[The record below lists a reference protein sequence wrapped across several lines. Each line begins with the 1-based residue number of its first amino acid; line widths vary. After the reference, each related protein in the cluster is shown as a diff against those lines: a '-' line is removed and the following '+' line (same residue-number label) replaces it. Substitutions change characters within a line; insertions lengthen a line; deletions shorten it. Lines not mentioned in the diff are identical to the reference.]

1 MKKIFIRLLAR
12 VVNVSNHTKCVSL
25 SNQKFKIQ
33 PTLINLHPNEYT
45 QVLHHFSFVVNLDR
59 CVGKCNI
66 LNALSN
72 KVCVPNKTE
81 DLNLSVLI
89 MITGIKKPETLTTK
103 HISCERRCKFDARKY
118 NSNQKWNND
127 KCWCECKKRH
137 ICVKDYIWNPATC
150 NCEIAKYL
158 ANIIDDLGI
167 TCDEIRDAQKTKM
180 KQQIL
185 MKKNAICK
193 AKNLYVWLV
202 FFLISIAFLI
212 AVSFYCY
219 LIKYQVKQK
228 HLLPFHITNDKLI
241 NDKLTNAL

>member
-1 MKKIFIRLLAR
+1 MFRFFKKIFIRLLAR

-89 MITGIKKPETLTTK
+89 MITGIKKPETLTAK

-118 NSNQKWNND
+118 NSIQKWNND

-137 ICVKDYIWNPATC
+137 ICGKDFIWNPATC
-150 NCEIAKYL
+150 NCENAKYL
-158 ANIIDDLGI
+158 GSIIDDLVI
-167 TCDEIRDAQKTKM
+167 TCDEIRNAQKAKKVTADFNE
-180 KQQIL
+180 
-185 MKKNAICK
+185 KNAICK
-193 AKNLYVWLV
+193 AKNIYGLLA
-202 FFLISIAFLI
+202 FLSISIALLI
-212 AVSFYCY
+212 AVSIYCC
-219 LIKYQVKQK
+219 LIKYQVK
-228 HLLPFHITNDKLI
+228 
-241 NDKLTNAL
+241 

>member
-1 MKKIFIRLLAR
+1 MFRFLKKIFIRLLAR

-137 ICVKDYIWNPATC
+137 ICGKDFIWNPATC
-150 NCEIAKYL
+150 NCENAKYL
-158 ANIIDDLGI
+158 ASIIDDLVI
-167 TCDEIRDAQKTKM
+167 TCDEIRNAQKTK
-180 KQQIL
+180 KVTADFNE
-185 MKKNAICK
+185 KNAICK
-193 AKNLYVWLV
+193 AKNIYGLLA
-202 FFLISIAFLI
+202 FLSINIALLI
-212 AVSFYCY
+212 AVSIYCC
-219 LIKYQVKQK
+219 LIKYQVK
-228 HLLPFHITNDKLI
+228 
-241 NDKLTNAL
+241 